1 MEEPKISA
9 RIQIMKPLVHITEKK
24 DKIILVLEGDTDLQI
39 AELIQTAMREDHTLF
54 AIMQYA
60 FTLAVLDRL
69 KLNNE
74 TVKRS
79 HIV

>member
-1 MEEPKISA
+1 
-9 RIQIMKPLVHITEKK
+9 MKPLVHITEKK
-24 DKIILVLEGDTDLQI
+24 DKILMILEGDTDLQI
-39 AELIQTAMREDHTLF
+39 AELLKSSMKQDPVFF

-60 FTLAVLDRL
+60 FSLAVLDRL
-69 KLNNE
+69 QTNDE